1 MSKPGAMN
9 TNIDIFLR
17 VKPDKR
23 PSSNLF
29 IDQSMNKLEFNI
41 PRDMAQGL
49 VNNQREH
56 YDFTFN
62 GILSPEA
69 KQDEVC
75 MSPMHAS
82 FLKKLDMPPM
92 YATPFHEIVMY
103 HPMYQVFER
112 VARNVVSGAL
122 EGFNGTIF
130 AYGQTGSGKT
140 FTVKLTGVDRC
151 YGL

>member
-9 TNIDIFLR
+9 ANIDIFLR

-23 PSSNLF
+23 PSPNLC
-29 IDQSMNKLEFNI
+29 IDPNMNRLEFNI
-41 PRDMAQGL
+41 PRDVAQGL

-75 MSPMHAS
+75 HAMHAS
-82 FLKKLDMPPM
+82 
-92 YATPFHEIVMY
+92 EIL
-103 HPMYQVFER
+103 
-112 VARNVVSGAL
+112 L
-122 EGFNGTIF
+122 EMW
-130 AYGQTGSGKT
+130 
-140 FTVKLTGVDRC
+140 
-151 YGL
+151 